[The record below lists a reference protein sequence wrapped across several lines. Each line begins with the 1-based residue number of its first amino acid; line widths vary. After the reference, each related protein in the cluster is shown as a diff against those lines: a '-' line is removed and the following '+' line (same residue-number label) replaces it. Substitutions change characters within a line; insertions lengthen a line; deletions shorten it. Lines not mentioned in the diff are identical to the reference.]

1 MFDSK
6 LADYAVARFRRDG
19 IAVKTRHNILSLR
32 PGLPHEQ
39 GTAASGAFTLT
50 TKQDGP
56 VGIGMCVWSTG
67 LMMNPFVQAALDD
80 VRVYPRSSAAIHP
93 STAPTSGEWIL
104 KRDAKTGGLLVDDH
118 FRTQL
123 IPRDISSG
131 AREAT
136 MQNVFALGDV
146 ACMEGARLPATA
158 QVANQQAKW
167 LGRALN
173 AATEGG
179 GMGEGF
185 TFRNLGVMTYL
196 GDMTAIMQTGGNT
209 EIKG

>member
-1 MFDSK
+1 MFDHK

-32 PGLPHEQ
+32 PGLPHEDRSS
-39 GTAASGAFTLT
+39 AAGFTLT

-56 VGIGMCVWSTG
+56 VGVGMCVWSTG
-67 LMMNPFVQAALDD
+67 LMMNPFVQQALDD
-80 VRVYPRSSAAIHP
+80 VHVYPRSSAIIHP
-93 STAPTSGEWIL
+93 STASPQGEWIL

-123 IPRDISSG
+123 VPRKG
-131 AREAT
+131 GGTEAT

-146 ACMEGARLPATA
+146 ACVEGARLPATA

-173 AATEGG
+173 AGMG
-179 GMGEGF
+179 RGKMGEGF
-185 TFRNLGVMTYL
+185 TFRNLGVMAYL